1 MQEPVL
7 FNRSVYK
14 NIRYNCESVGYEQV
28 VNASKMA
35 NALDFINEGK
45 FGKKSESEEN
55 EMLID
60 KDEDLPN
67 KNFMIKVGTRGS
79 FLSGGQKQRV
89 AIARSLVREPRIL
102 ILDEATSALDTE
114 NEKMIKVTNFIS

>member
-1 MQEPVL
+1 MSKTLGIVMQEPVL

-67 KNFMIKVGTRGS
+67 KNFMIKVGTRPLKGR
-79 FLSGGQKQRV
+79 FVVFVGTQAKGPGQHNRDQLIEV
-89 AIARSLVREPRIL
+89 SL
-102 ILDEATSALDTE
+102 
-114 NEKMIKVTNFIS
+114 

>member
-1 MQEPVL
+1 M
-7 FNRSVYK
+7 
-14 NIRYNCESVGYEQV
+14 GYEQV

-35 NALDFINEGK
+35 NALDDINEGK

-67 KNFMIKVGTRGS
+67 KNFMIKVGTRAS